1 MAYFD
6 LDLELGTDTVSDFGA
21 EALAL
26 ALDFALDDQT
36 DSVVWSEIP
45 EAALVLCFGVE
56 AQMGS
61 EVYSKAGAEM
71 RLGIYS
77 GTGVER
83 SYSEVEVYFEQEKDS
98 EDC

>member
-1 MAYFD
+1 M
-6 LDLELGTDTVSDFGA
+6 
-21 EALAL
+21 
-26 ALDFALDDQT
+26 

-61 EVYSKAGAEM
+61 EVYSEVVVEMGFEVYSEAGAEM
-71 RLGIYS
+71 RLGIYSGS

-98 EDC
+98 EDR